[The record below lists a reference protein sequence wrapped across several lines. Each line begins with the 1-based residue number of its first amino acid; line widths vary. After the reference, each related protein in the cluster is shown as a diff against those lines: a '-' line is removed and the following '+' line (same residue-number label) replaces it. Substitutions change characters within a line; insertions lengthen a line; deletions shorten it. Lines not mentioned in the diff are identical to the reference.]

1 MAVFYNGSNNL
12 GLSTARRN
20 DAEGLTMKQAR
31 TGLLLG
37 MALLLVS
44 AIGVAQVKKAT
55 TAEEVAD
62 GDDVEFDAD
71 APEEGED
78 DVETDEGGGAV
89 GFEEGLGDICKVDP
103 DACPKISMDEASK
116 QDLNPQIY
124 AVQQIY
130 ALRRERFE
138 LQPYWSFTMNDQFV
152 SHPAPGV
159 ALNYYITNVMAIGA
173 NFNWYQGLNTDSEFN
188 AATRRAVRVGV
199 PLNEYQWSAAL
210 NFTYVPMYGKF
221 AGFGDFIFHWDGYVV
236 GGVGAI
242 STRPIVVF
250 DPRYRNFSFEPKIA
264 FNAGIGARIF
274 FNRWFAA
281 IIELR
286 DYAYLEEL
294 ENTAN
299 YDAMFSSDDART
311 AWRQDE
317 ANWTDEKKLT
327 NNVQAQVGISI
338 FLPFS
343 WEYRL
348 PK

>member
-1 MAVFYNGSNNL
+1 
-12 GLSTARRN
+12 
-20 DAEGLTMKQAR
+20 MKQAR
-31 TGLLLG
+31 TGLL
-37 MALLLVS
+37 V
-44 AIGVAQVKKAT
+44 GVALMLMPAVAAAQD
-55 TAEEVAD
+55 EEAGQPAD
-62 GDDVEFDAD
+62 GEVTEFDAD
-71 APEEGED
+71 APVEGEEGV
-78 DVETDEGGGAV
+78 DVEGVEGEEAPGIEGEGLEGE
-89 GFEEGLGDICKVDP
+89 GFEGGLGDICEIDP
-103 DACPKISMDEASK
+103 DACPKISMEKAAK
-116 QDLNPQIY
+116 RDLNPQIY

-152 SHPAPGV
+152 SHPAPGL
-159 ALNYYITNVMAIGA
+159 ALNYYITNVMAVGV
-173 NFNWYQGLNTDSEFN
+173 NFNWYQGLNSDSEFN

-199 PLNEYQWSAAL
+199 PLNEYQWSAAA

-221 AGFGDFIFHWDGYVV
+221 AGFGDFIFHWDSYVV

-250 DPRYRNFSFEPKIA
+250 DPRYRNFSYKPKLA
-264 FNAGIGARIF
+264 VNAGIGLRVF
-274 FNRWFAA
+274 FNRWFAG
-281 IIELR
+281 IFELR
-286 DYAYLEEL
+286 DYVYNEEL
-294 ENTAN
+294 ENTYN
-299 YDAMFSSDDART
+299 YDAAFTDDAERT

-317 ANWTDEKKLT
+317 GNWTDEKKLT